1 MLSSPKTGGSA
12 RALEVVIFFCRCE
25 DSFNNN
31 LDALSFFDFHG
42 LTIELSLCKVDG
54 IELLVLVVACLY

>member
-1 MLSSPKTGGSA
+1 MSSSKSGGSA
-12 RALEVVIFFCRCE
+12 RALEVIIFFSRYE

-31 LDALSFFDFHG
+31 LDTLSFFDCQG
-42 LTIELSLCKVDG
+42 VTIELSLWKVDG